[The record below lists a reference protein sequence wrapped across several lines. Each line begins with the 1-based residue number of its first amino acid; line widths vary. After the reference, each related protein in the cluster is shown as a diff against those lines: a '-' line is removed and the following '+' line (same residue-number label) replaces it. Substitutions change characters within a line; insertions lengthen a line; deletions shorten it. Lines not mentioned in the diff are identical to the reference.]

1 MMKERRCELLPK
13 RLLAGLLAVLVLL
26 CTASALAEETAFV
39 EPTLA
44 PDATPYDAE
53 HPEILEDDMLY
64 APSVI
69 LIEASSG
76 DVIYQKNA
84 DQVMYPASTTKILTV
99 LLGIQLGDM
108 NQTVTVSETAMQLGD
123 EDATTMGL
131 EVGEEINFHDLL
143 VGTLIRSA
151 NEGANV
157 IAETISGSIAD
168 FVDLMNRTAEAYGCT
183 NTHFANPNGLHD
195 PNHYTTA
202 RDMAIIAREAMKNET
217 FREICGNAVLSH
229 AADQ

>member
-13 RLLAGLLAVLVLL
+13 RLLAGLLAMLVLL

-143 VGTLIRSA
+143 VGTLIR
-151 NEGANV
+151 
-157 IAETISGSIAD
+157 
-168 FVDLMNRTAEAYGCT
+168 
-183 NTHFANPNGLHD
+183 
-195 PNHYTTA
+195 
-202 RDMAIIAREAMKNET
+202 
-217 FREICGNAVLSH
+217 
-229 AADQ
+229 